1 MPILIAAS
9 LFVFLTSAIVLF
21 GYRRYVRAGW
31 LYENMKPAPAAG
43 VSPESVGVPG
53 FYTVTQFVE
62 AIGKRLPPSPANA
75 GRYRREL
82 IAAGYRTAA
91 ALGFYQGLKVT
102 LALTFGAVAALLQF
116 KLRFNLAGQI
126 AYIAVAALGGFRLPD
141 FVLAR
146 RVKLRRRK
154 LRQALP
160 DALDLMVVCAE
171 AGLALERT
179 LRVVGRELAIVHPE
193 LSDELNLATLE
204 VTAGTR
210 RRDALENLALRTGEP
225 EVRKFVTVLVQAD
238 RFGTEIS
245 EALRSHSGFM
255 RTRRRIDAEERA
267 GTVSVKLIFPIFLFI
282 LPCILLVTVGPAAL
296 QIWKQRL
303 THNQRLSYMIDLS
316 SAHPRLVAGALL
328 PLVMLAAYF
337 DIRWRRIPNWLT
349 LSGIV
354 VGLALNS
361 TLDGWSG
368 LRLSAEGF
376 LLGFAVYLLFYCIR
390 AMGAGDVKLM
400 GAVGAIAGPV
410 GWFPV
415 FLATALASGLIAIG
429 LSLAKGRLRKTLWN
443 VGFLL
448 FELMHFRAPYY
459 RRSELDV
466 TSPRALRSPHGVAIA
481 AGVAVCVAL
490 SWR

>member
-102 LALTFGAVAALLQF
+102 LALTGAIGRIASIQVEL
-116 KLRFNLAGQI
+116 NLAGQI

-267 GTVSVKLIFPIFLFI
+267 G
-282 LPCILLVTVGPAAL
+282 
-296 QIWKQRL
+296 
-303 THNQRLSYMIDLS
+303 
-316 SAHPRLVAGALL
+316 
-328 PLVMLAAYF
+328 
-337 DIRWRRIPNWLT
+337 
-349 LSGIV
+349 
-354 VGLALNS
+354 
-361 TLDGWSG
+361 
-368 LRLSAEGF
+368 
-376 LLGFAVYLLFYCIR
+376 
-390 AMGAGDVKLM
+390 
-400 GAVGAIAGPV
+400 
-410 GWFPV
+410 
-415 FLATALASGLIAIG
+415 
-429 LSLAKGRLRKTLWN
+429 
-443 VGFLL
+443 
-448 FELMHFRAPYY
+448 
-459 RRSELDV
+459 
-466 TSPRALRSPHGVAIA
+466 RSP
-481 AGVAVCVAL
+481 
-490 SWR
+490 SS